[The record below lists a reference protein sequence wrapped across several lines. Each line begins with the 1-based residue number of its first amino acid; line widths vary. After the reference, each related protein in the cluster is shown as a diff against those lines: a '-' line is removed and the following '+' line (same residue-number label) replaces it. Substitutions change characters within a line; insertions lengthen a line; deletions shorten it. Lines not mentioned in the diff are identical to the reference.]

1 LGDNQDILIMMKTR
15 KNSYYNKLQNYG
27 YIFIAPSVI
36 MFFTFL
42 IYSMV
47 NSFYLSF
54 FDWILVAPKVF
65 VGFKNFLN
73 LLSDAR
79 FLNSYKVTIHF
90 TFLSVLIIMIF
101 AFFLALSFTAKIRF
115 KNIFQSIFFLPV
127 IFAMVAVAVI
137 WKFMFQSTGL
147 LSYIFSIIFKLKI
160 PWLTSTTVAPYAM
173 ILVYV
178 WKNTGYYMVIFL
190 AGLLN
195 IPEVYYE
202 AAQVDGAGFWS
213 TLIHITIPQLKN
225 TISLAFISCVIF
237 TFGSFSQQ
245 YVMTGG
251 GPANSTEVL
260 SLLIYKEAFTYNKFG
275 YASAI
280 SVVYFITL
288 LFFSIVQL
296 RIFASKTR

>member
-1 LGDNQDILIMMKTR
+1 MMKAR

-27 YIFIAPSVI
+27 YIFIAPTVI
-36 MFFTFL
+36 MFLIFL
-42 IYSMV
+42 VYSMI

-54 FDWILVAPKVF
+54 FDWSLVAPKVF

-73 LLSDAR
+73 VLSDAR

-115 KNIFQSIFFLPV
+115 KNILQSMIFLPV
-127 IFAMVAVAVI
+127 IFTMVAVAIV

-147 LSYIFSIIFKLKI
+147 LSYIFSLIFELKI

-178 WKNTGYYMVIFL
+178 WKATGYYMVIFL

-195 IPEVYYE
+195 IPKVYYE
-202 AAQVDGAGFWS
+202 AAQLDGAGFWS
-213 TLIHITIPQLKN
+213 TLIYITIPQLKN
-225 TISLAFISCVIF
+225 IIILAFTSCVIF
-237 TFGSFSQQ
+237 TFGAFEQQ
-245 YVMTGG
+245 YIMSGG
-251 GPANSTEVL
+251 GPARSTEVL
-260 SLLIYKEAFTYNKFG
+260 GLLIYKEAFEYNKFG

-280 SVVYFITL
+280 SVMYFITL

-296 RIFASKTR
+296 RIFKSETR

>member
-1 LGDNQDILIMMKTR
+1 MMKAR

-27 YIFIAPSVI
+27 YIFIAPTVI
-36 MFFTFL
+36 MFLIFL
-42 IYSMV
+42 VHSMI

-54 FDWILVAPKVF
+54 FDWSLVAPKVF

-73 LLSDAR
+73 VLSDAR

-115 KNIFQSIFFLPV
+115 KNILQSMIFLPV
-127 IFAMVAVAVI
+127 IFTMVAVAIV

-147 LSYIFSIIFKLKI
+147 LSYIFSLIFELKI

-178 WKNTGYYMVIFL
+178 WKATGYYMVIFL

-195 IPEVYYE
+195 IPKVYYE
-202 AAQVDGAGFWS
+202 AAQLDGAGFWS
-213 TLIHITIPQLKN
+213 TLIYITIPQLKN
-225 TISLAFISCVIF
+225 IIILAFTSCVIF
-237 TFGSFSQQ
+237 TFGAFEQQ
-245 YVMTGG
+245 YIMSGG
-251 GPANSTEVL
+251 GPARSTEVL
-260 SLLIYKEAFTYNKFG
+260 GLLIYKEAFEYNKFG

-280 SVVYFITL
+280 SVMYFITL

-296 RIFASKTR
+296 RIFKSETR